1 VIGPFVYGE
10 ELETI
15 LGSVRSLRKILVFG
29 GPVLGKTTL
38 IGAVRERSPVG
49 CELVRGRRDDPS
61 IIDRIVTWADDP
73 ARRGRDLLID
83 NLDHVFSVEV
93 ERAFRN
99 LPDRSDDGL
108 GRIIATSGTPHK
120 WLETQGAAPPDPGR
134 ARLNTL
140 VHDSTA
146 LNAFHHLWLAPWG
159 PGWRKAST
167 LRVQSAL
174 HRKLEEFDGALDELC
189 TRVGRRTFAE
199 LLVRVSDGHPA
210 LLGAGFVWLIQ
221 RLERR
226 AWRRS
231 QGAGADES
239 LDADLPATA
248 DPAALEALLR
258 ATLVESQLET
268 VGRAVD
274 WIAAQSA
281 RAMAELQE
289 LAAADDRSTLAE
301 RALLTRSGLVR
312 RRSSG
317 GWGVAGPVIRECVLR
332 RHERMPGPD
341 VPPAEPAS
349 SPPPGPRAVVSV
361 KLEPDPRVPE
371 AQGRVLWAAGGRE
384 RELALTGASWAIL
397 LALQDAQGE
406 LVQVPEIQRRTGQ
419 ESIKAVRSALQR
431 LMNDLKHSGLDGLVV
446 NVRRKGYLFDAG
458 FGPSI
463 G

>member
-1 VIGPFVYGE
+1 MNGPLLYGE

-29 GPVLGKTTL
+29 GPALGKTTL
-38 IGAVRERSPVG
+38 IEAVRDRSPGG

-61 IIDRIVTWADDP
+61 IMQRIVTWADDP
-73 ARRGRDLLID
+73 VRRRRDLLID

-120 WLETQGAAPPDPGR
+120 WLETQGAPPPDPGR

-146 LNAFHHLWLAPWG
+146 LNAFHHLWLDPWG

-174 HRKLEEFDGALDELC
+174 KRKLTEFDGALEELSS
-189 TRVGRRTFAE
+189 RAGRRSFGE

-210 LLGAGFVWLIQ
+210 LLGAAFVWLIH
-221 RLERR
+221 RLERQ

-231 QGAGADES
+231 EGALDES
-239 LDADLPATA
+239 LDGQPLAT
-248 DPAALEALLR
+248 LEAASLEDVLGR
-258 ATLVESQLET
+258 TLVESQLET

-281 RAMAELQE
+281 RGLTELIE
-289 LAAADDRSTLAE
+289 LAADGDRPVLAE
-301 RALLTRSGLVR
+301 RALLARSGLVR
-312 RRSSG
+312 RRTSG
-317 GWGVAGPVIRECVLR
+317 SWAVAGSVIRECVLR

-341 VPPAEPAS
+341 APPAASAAAATEPALIADA
-349 SPPPGPRAVVSV
+349 PA
-361 KLEPDPRVPE
+361 LEPDPRAPDV
-371 AQGRVLWAAGGRE
+371 QGRIVWIVDGRE
-384 RELALTGASWAIL
+384 RELALTGASWGIL
-397 LALQDAQGE
+397 LALRDAGGD
-406 LVQVPEIQRRTGQ
+406 LVQVGQIQQRTGQ
-419 ESIKAVRSALQR
+419 ESVKAVRSALQR

-446 NVRRKGYLFDAG
+446 NVRRKGYLFDATFRPG
-458 FGPSI
+458 R
-463 G
+463 

>member
-1 VIGPFVYGE
+1 MSGPFVYGE

-29 GPVLGKTTL
+29 GPALGKTAL
-38 IGAVRERSPVG
+38 IEAVRERCAGG

-61 IIDRIVTWADDP
+61 IIDRIVGWADDP
-73 ARRGRDLLID
+73 SRRGRDLLID

-120 WLETQGAAPPDPGR
+120 WLETQGAPPPDPGR

-146 LNAFHHLWLAPWG
+146 LNAFHHLWLDPWG
-159 PGWRKAST
+159 PGWRKACT

-174 HRKLEEFDGALDELC
+174 NRKLGEFDGTLQELT
-189 TRVGRRTFAE
+189 TREGRRTFAE

-210 LLGAGFVWLIQ
+210 LLGAGFAWLIQ

-231 QGAGADES
+231 QGVGAGES

-248 DPAALEALLR
+248 APAALESLLQE
-258 ATLVESQLET
+258 TLVESQLET

-281 RAMAELQE
+281 RAMGELLD
-289 LAAADDRSTLAE
+289 LAADHDRARLAE
-301 RALLTRSGLVR
+301 RALLTRSGIVR

-317 GWGVAGPVIRECVLR
+317 AWGVAGPVIRECVLR

-341 VPPAEPAS
+341 APPAEPAASVS
-349 SPPPGPRAVVSV
+349 SATAAGVAV
-361 KLEPDPRVPE
+361 KLEPDPRVPD
-371 AQGRVLWAAGGRE
+371 ARGRVVWTAGGRE
-384 RELALTGASWAIL
+384 RELGLTGASWAIL
-397 LALQDAQGE
+397 LALRDAGGE

-419 ESIKAVRSALQR
+419 ESVKAVRSALQR
-431 LMNDLKHSGLDGLVV
+431 LMNDLKHSGLDDLVV

-458 FGPSI
+458 SRPSVD
-463 G
+463 

>member
-1 VIGPFVYGE
+1 MIGPFVYGE

-29 GPVLGKTTL
+29 GPALGKTTL
-38 IGAVRERSPVG
+38 IEAVRDRSPG

-61 IIDRIVTWADDP
+61 VIERVVTWADDP
-73 ARRGRDLLID
+73 ARRVRDLLVD

-99 LPDRSDDGL
+99 LPDRSDDGM

-120 WLETQGAAPPDPGR
+120 WLETQGAPPPDPAR

-146 LNAFHHLWLAPWG
+146 LNAFHPLWLDPWG

-174 HRKLEEFDGALDELC
+174 KRALAEFDGALEELA
-189 TRVGRRTFAE
+189 TRAGRRAFAE

-210 LLGAGFVWLIQ
+210 LLGGGFSWLLQ
-221 RLERR
+221 RLERQ

-231 QGAGADES
+231 QADELDS
-239 LDADLPATA
+239 LDGVPA
-248 DPAALEALLR
+248 AALEPRSLEPLLAR
-258 ATLVESQLET
+258 RLAETQLET

-281 RAMAELQE
+281 RGMAELLD
-289 LAAADDRSTLAE
+289 LAAGGDRPTLAE
-301 RALLTRSGLVR
+301 RALLSRSGLVR

-317 GWGVAGPVIRECVLR
+317 GWGVAGSVIRDCVLR

-341 VPPAEPAS
+341 NEAPAPPPAT
-349 SPPPGPRAVVSV
+349 SPPPAPAASDGPV
-361 KLEPDPRVPE
+361 LEPDPRAPDV
-371 AQGRVLWAAGGRE
+371 QGRILWTVDGRQ
-384 RELALTGASWAIL
+384 RELALTGASWGIL
-397 LALQDAQGE
+397 LALRDAGGE
-406 LVQVPEIQRRTGQ
+406 LVQVERIRERTGQ
-419 ESIKAVRSALQR
+419 DSVKAVRSALQR

-458 FGPSI
+458 FRPGR
-463 G
+463 